1 MRVLFDHSTP
11 APLRFRLKS
20 HEVTEARELGWER
33 LANGV
38 LLDAAESK
46 GFEVLVT
53 ADKNMTISKI

>member
-1 MRVLFDHSTP
+1 
-11 APLRFRLKS
+11 LRFRLKS

-53 ADKNMTISKI
+53 ADKNMS